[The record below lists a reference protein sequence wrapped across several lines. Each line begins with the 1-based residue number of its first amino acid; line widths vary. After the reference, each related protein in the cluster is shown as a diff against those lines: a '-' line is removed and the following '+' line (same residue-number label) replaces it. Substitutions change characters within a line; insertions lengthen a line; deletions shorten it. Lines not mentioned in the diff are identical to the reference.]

1 MPISPSPR
9 RDVIEAFA
17 KQLLDVRQSAGQP
30 SYRQMASRSGCIS
43 HTTLHEAAAG
53 RRLPTWE
60 TAEQFLLT
68 CGADPAA
75 WRHEWQRAQRLQWIG
90 AGREPDEPVRDI
102 GSPPVS
108 PPVSPDGHAPDARR
122 YLLAGA
128 IGAAAVLAAEVAL
141 KIGMRA

>member
-17 KQLLDVRQSAGQP
+17 QQLLDVRQSAGQP
-30 SYRQMASRSGCIS
+30 SYREMASRSGCIS

-60 TAEQFLLT
+60 TTEQFLLT

-75 WRHEWQRAQRLQWIG
+75 WRQEWQRAQRLQWIG
-90 AGREPDEPVRDI
+90 AGRESDEPVRDI
-102 GSPPVS
+102 GSPQ
-108 PPVSPDGHAPDARR
+108 VSPDSHAPDARR